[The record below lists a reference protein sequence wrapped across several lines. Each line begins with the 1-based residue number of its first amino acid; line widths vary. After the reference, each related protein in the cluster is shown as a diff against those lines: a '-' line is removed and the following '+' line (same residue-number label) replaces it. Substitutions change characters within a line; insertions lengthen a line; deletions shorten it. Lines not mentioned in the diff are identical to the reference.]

1 LATLFPAPRSVTI
14 AGRPIEI
21 KRCGIA
27 QAGRII
33 DAGSGLYLQIESG
46 AEFMDL
52 FESDPDATSAL
63 IVAATGL
70 DSSWVKSLDPLE
82 QFELATAWMEVNAA
96 FFVRRLLPSLARYR
110 GALNAMFGD
119 GQISSADSSAPAT
132 STPATIPR
140 CRPHLSPCP
149 NAPIGARLRE
159 CAIAMRAA
167 QSPEGFEQFL
177 RTLDKDNG

>member
-1 LATLFPAPRSVTI
+1 VDSPALAELATLFPAPRTITI
-14 AGRPIEI
+14 AGRSIEI

-70 DSSWVKSLDPLE
+70 DAAWVKSLDPLE

-119 GQISSADSSAPAT
+119 GQIASPDSSARGT
-132 STPATIPR
+132 STPATTP
-140 CRPHLSPCP
+140 PTPPSSFSVPS
-149 NAPIGARLRE
+149 NAPTGA
-159 CAIAMRAA
+159 AFAT
-167 QSPEGFEQFL
+167 SP
-177 RTLDKDNG
+177 